1 MARTLDLFQLLSQ
14 PESYRNQEWERALMV
29 AFSEAKVEL
38 SSQDAQSGPD
48 GWPYLYVKSSP
59 QAGEPVPRVVDWLST
74 RGIGLVL
81 NAYKMMP
88 DYIFT
93 YGMIWNY
100 KETGQF
106 QNFDIAT
113 KTGPV
118 QYLGDESMIFGP
130 PAETYLPKYVRSV
143 LRQFLNAQGVKFP
156 KILVATNKSYSQTD
170 LIVSL
175 DSLGN
180 PPDREHRALAEALS
194 WFLPTHY
201 PVVLAKEAGL
211 PKFVDL

>member
-1 MARTLDLFQLLSQ
+1 
-14 PESYRNQEWERALMV
+14 MV

-48 GWPYLYVKSSP
+48 GWPYLHVKASP
-59 QAGEPVPRVVDWLST
+59 QGGEPVVRVVDWLST

-93 YGMIWNY
+93 YGMVWNF
-100 KETGQF
+100 KETGMF
-106 QNFDIAT
+106 QNFDA
-113 KTGPV
+113 KTSSGPV
-118 QYLGDESMIFGP
+118 EYSKEQGILFGP
-130 PAETYLPKYVRSV
+130 PSDAYLPPYVRQV
-143 LRQFLNAQGVKFP
+143 LKQFLNAQGVAVP
-156 KILVATNKSYSQTD
+156 KILVATVKDYSQTD
-170 LIVSL
+170 FILSL

-180 PPDREHRALAEALS
+180 PPEREHRAFAEALS

-201 PVVLAKEAGL
+201 PIVLAREAGL
-211 PKFVDL
+211 PKFFNL

>member
-14 PESYRNQEWERALMV
+14 PESYRNEEWERALMV
-29 AFSEAKVEL
+29 AFAEAKVEL
-38 SSQDAQSGPD
+38 SSQDAKSGPD
-48 GWPYLYVKSSP
+48 GWPYLYVKVSP
-59 QAGEPVPRVVDWLST
+59 QAGEPVTRVVDWLST

-93 YGMIWNY
+93 YGMIWNF

-106 QNFDIAT
+106 QQFDVAP

-118 QYLGDESMIFGP
+118 HYDPSEPMIFGP
-130 PAETYLPKYVRSV
+130 PSEAFLPKYVRQV
-143 LRQFLNAQGVKFP
+143 LRQFLHAQGVKYP
-156 KILVATNKSYSQTD
+156 KVLVMTNKDYSQTD

-180 PPDREHRALAEALS
+180 PPEREHKALAEALS
-194 WFLPTHY
+194 WFMPNHY
-201 PVVLAKEAGL
+201 PLVLAPETGL

>member
-1 MARTLDLFQLLSQ
+1 MI
-14 PESYRNQEWERALMV
+14 

-38 SSQDAQSGPD
+38 SAPDAQTGPD

-59 QAGEPVPRVVDWLST
+59 YAGEPVIRVVDWLST

-93 YGMIWNY
+93 YGMIWNFR
-100 KETGQF
+100 ETGSF
-106 QNFDIAT
+106 QNFDAVT
-113 KTGPV
+113 KAGPV
-118 QYLGDESMIFGP
+118 QYSADDPVAFGP
-130 PAETYLPKYVRSV
+130 PSEAYLPKYVRSV

-180 PPDREHRALAEALS
+180 PPEREHRAFAEALS
-194 WFLPTHY
+194 WFLPMHY
-201 PVVLAKEAGL
+201 PVVLAKETGL
-211 PKFVDL
+211 PKFIDL

>member
-14 PESYRNQEWERALMV
+14 PESYRNLEWERALMV

-48 GWPYLYVKSSP
+48 GWPYLYVKASP
-59 QAGEPVPRVVDWLST
+59 QAGEPVPRVVDWLSG

-81 NAYKMMP
+81 NAYKLMP

-93 YGMIWNY
+93 YGMIWNF
-100 KETGQF
+100 KETGLF
-106 QNFDIAT
+106 QNFDLNT
-113 KTGPV
+113 RSGPA
-118 QYLGDESMIFGP
+118 QYSKEDPVLFGP
-130 PAETYLPKYVRSV
+130 PSEAYLPKYVRSV
-143 LRQFLNAQGVKFP
+143 LRQFLRAQGVKYP
-156 KILVATNKSYSQTD
+156 KILVATNRLYSQTD
-170 LIVSL
+170 LLVSL

-180 PPDREHRALAEALS
+180 PPEREHSSLAEALS

-201 PVVLAKEAGL
+201 PLVLAKESGL
-211 PKFVDL
+211 PQFVDL